1 MTYFRLIIIIKM
13 YAIHYSVFIFL
24 SSNCVVNISGK
35 ENPTMPNKVQPT
47 LTNDYVNGDEEY
59 VFAVK
64 SRPFACLVSPHLPI
78 PTTSLIDYDL
88 ISSLGNQDVGSSVS
102 EVLFWR
108 PQDAY
113 PWQGIP
119 DCSDH
124 SGWSLLWYFPHKG

>member
-1 MTYFRLIIIIKM
+1 M

-47 LTNDYVNGDEEY
+47 LTNNYVNGDEEY

-88 ISSLGNQDVGSSVS
+88 ISSLGIKMSDLQCQKFYFGGHKMRILGKVS
-102 EVLFWR
+102 LT
-108 PQDAY
+108 
-113 PWQGIP
+113 
-119 DCSDH
+119 
-124 SGWSLLWYFPHKG
+124 